1 MNGNDTFLDIRDA
14 HLRVTSGNV
23 YASAFNLDQIDIVMS
38 SNTASTVNFNNP
50 TKAFNTV
57 SNIEVGTANLFVDT
71 TTSNVGIGTNTPL
84 DTLHVNG
91 GVRFAGHIIPDGNS
105 LYDIGEPENKIRDMY
120 VDTNSLWIGD
130 LTKIAFERGKM
141 KFKRRKTNKV
151 PTALVNLATSHVSEL
166 NTESEVRADAVT
178 FAQTK
183 DPTISAVE
191 DLKLEHWRD
200 YAKKFDETK
209 AVSDIFVDNDEDYEA
224 VTASEA
230 FIEVG
235 SNIFTEH
242 SLSIGKTTDPTA
254 TLDVAGDL
262 NVSGNLTILGTTTT
276 IDTDNIR
283 VKDPIIELGKD
294 NTASPPVVD
303 LGLLMTRPSGS
314 SNVGI
319 IFDESTDTLEI
330 GYTQGSASDSTIT
343 MDTAPLNVNVNGT
356 LKATALSVGEQS
368 TVQTVTQNYNNLT
381 NIPTSSRSQ
390 GNWRSHTF
398 GNITLP
404 ANWSNDNFQFKVT
417 VNGNLNGVAN
427 AEYISITMK
436 KQGSGTQPSVGLN
449 FNPQNQSSGISS
461 SGGRVYYTNVV
472 VTNSTVSNGSFS
484 AGDVVDIYMS
494 IYSTYWYQLSLAV
507 EIRGGGSAN
516 ILLVDGT
523 NSRVGIGLDQPT
535 TALDVNG
542 TVKATA
548 FEGDGSAL
556 TGIISGQWTESGG
569 DISRST
575 GNVGIGK
582 IPDAGKKLDVNG
594 TVKATAFEGDGSA
607 LTGISSGGQWTESSG
622 NIYRSSGRVGIGTT
636 SASTDLHI
644 GNTSTKTSDTY
655 LTIASDGG
663 NAYAQGIR
671 LIHHGTDTSSMYGW
685 RIRGDDTDDCFHINR
700 INAGS
705 QVASAF
711 TIKSGGSAIFG
722 DIGGYNAAAQDAQ
735 VTIGG
740 THNSSTYYNTN
751 GQVKLLITG
760 GDNDSYSPYY
770 IKCEDENGK
779 DQFYIK
785 GATSDGG
792 TSGIVYTKGRIGVNT
807 TSPHVPIHVV
817 GGFGSLSSAYCIYA
831 KGNNAYSSRQFHLQ
845 TNMGWSTLS
854 IYASDDIVTGQYL
867 VSHLGTLS
875 SSDERIKENIV
886 DVDDASALELFRLL
900 KPKKYQYIDKI
911 KRGDDTVFGFIAQDV
926 EKTMPHGTRKVE
938 QTIPNIMEIGTVTE
952 TNIITLSNFN
962 TSDLQSNIHTLELH
976 DKEAKPILV
985 TIEEVIDEH
994 SIRVDKDLSEFLY
1007 EYDENGNDITESVTI
1022 TESEYNALEDVSGY
1036 IYNENAKTYTKI
1048 LTNKIYVYGE
1058 RIDNFLKLNKDT
1070 IWTVSTAA
1078 LQEVDRQ
1085 QQADKAR
1092 ITELES
1098 QLTAVLA
1105 RLDALE
1111 NV

>member
-1 MNGNDTFLDIRDA
+1 MSYYVTNENSVLNINNA
-14 HLRVTSGNV
+14 HLKVSGNV
-23 YASAFNLDQIDIVMS
+23 MTDVMKLGAIEFAPS
-38 SNTASTVNFNNP
+38 GSNVAGTVNFTNVTTGVTTSSNLSVGG
-50 TKAFNTV
+50 TLSLGTVEVVATTHTLANTTASGNV
-57 SNIEVGTANLFVDT
+57 TPHTIQFSNATTGFVTTANVEVGTANLFVDT
-71 TTSNVGIGTNTPL
+71 STSNVGIGTNTPQ
-84 DTLHVNG
+84 DTLHING
-91 GVRFAGHIIPDGNS
+91 GTLFAGHIIPTTNATF
-105 LYDIGEPENKIRDMY
+105 DIGSAEKKVRDLY
-120 VDTNSLWIGD
+120 VDTNSLWVGD
-130 LTKIAFERGKM
+130 KTKIAFSGGKM
-141 KFKRRKTNKV
+141 KFKRRKVNQV
-151 PTALVNLATSHVSEL
+151 PRMLITLATSHSNQL
-166 NTESEVRADAVT
+166 STESEVQSDAVT
-178 FAQTK
+178 FAQTI
-183 DPTISAVE
+183 DPSISTVS
-191 DLKLEHWRD
+191 DLKLQHWRD
-200 YAKKFDETK
+200 YAKTFDETK
-209 AVSDIFVDNDEDYEA
+209 AVSDIFEDNDEDYEA

-230 FIEVG
+230 FVEVG

-242 SLSIGKTTDPTA
+242 ALSIGKSTDPTVA
-254 TLDVAGDL
+254 LDV
-262 NVSGNLTILGTTTT
+262 VGT
-276 IDTDNIR
+276 
-283 VKDPIIELGKD
+283 V
-294 NTASPPVVD
+294 
-303 LGLLMTRPSGS
+303 
-314 SNVGI
+314 
-319 IFDESTDTLEI
+319 
-330 GYTQGSASDSTIT
+330 
-343 MDTAPLNVNVNGT
+343 
-356 LKATALSVGEQS
+356 KATALSVGEQS
-368 TVQTVTQNYNNLT
+368 SEQTVTQNYNNLT

-417 VNGNLNGVAN
+417 VNGNLNGTAT

-507 EIRGGGSAN
+507 EIRGGGSTN

-535 TALDVNG
+535 TA
-542 TVKATA
+542 
-548 FEGDGSAL
+548 
-556 TGIISGQWTESGG
+556 
-569 DISRST
+569 
-575 GNVGIGK
+575 
-582 IPDAGKKLDVNG
+582 LDVNG

-636 SASTDLHI
+636 SASTDLQI

-655 LTIASDGG
+655 LTIASGGG

-722 DIGGYNAAAQDAQ
+722 DIGGYGAAVQDAQ

-845 TNMGWSTLS
+845 TNMGWSNLS

-962 TSDLQSNIHTLELH
+962 TSDLQSNIHILELH

-1098 QLTAVLA
+1098 QLASVLV

-1111 NV
+1111 SA